1 MKKIIFTI
9 LAISAFMP
17 LNAQQK
23 VILTADDC
31 VQQGLMSN
39 WEVRNAALDM
49 KAARL
54 QKQEAIAEYF
64 PTVSAVGMAFHS
76 LNPFINL
83 GVTDILGTSDAAYML
98 QYQFQDLAVSNGM
111 NGRYKALNYGHVA
124 NLNLL
129 QPVYAGGRIFWGN
142 RLAELGVRAADVQN
156 SLQKRN
162 SAEQIRQSYFQ
173 ALSLQEKQLSLE
185 TTQKLLDT
193 LYANVQLAVEAG
205 LAVETDLSAVRIKM
219 AELKA
224 GRSKLDLGLRVAKM
238 NLLNQSGIVYNVHR
252 TLQSEYPHIDDIV
265 LEGSLGEVP
274 RPEDVWVDEEAA
286 VSALGEVELLQMQVD
301 AARLQRRMTMG
312 GALPSVAL
320 GAMYGHFGLVG
331 RPNFNGAIFAIGAVL
346 FHLVVIAFTQVPLTD
361 WYKTSRRMERQRID
375 MLKAEN
381 QRDFYRNQ
389 LVLQLRQLYMELCAA
404 YDQLQISRESQALA
418 SRRFQQLVETQA
430 AGLCAVTDVLM
441 AQNEQRTAMENYIN
455 AGADYLAALES
466 YRSRIGK

>member
-54 QKQEAIAEYF
+54 QKQEAVAEYF

-98 QYQFQDLAVSNGM
+98 QYQFQDFAVSNGM

-238 NLLNQSGIVYNVHR
+238 NLLNQSGIGYNVHR
-252 TLQSEYPHIDDIV
+252 TLQSEYTHIDDFL
-265 LEGSLGEVP
+265 LEGSLGGVP
-274 RPEDVWVDEEAA
+274 RPEDVWVDEETA
-286 VSALGEVELLQMQVD
+286 VSALGEVELLQLQVD

-331 RPNFNGAIFAIGAVL
+331 RPNFNGAIFATVQI
-346 FHLVVIAFTQVPLTD
+346 PLTD

-389 LVLQLRQLYMELCAA
+389 LVLQLRQLYMELCSA
-404 YDQLQISRESQALA
+404 YDQLQIARESQALA